1 MTRTTSCKS
10 SVPAGVAGSSGAVGA
25 AAPTPRLPVEVRFA
39 GRPRSHWLARFADL
53 YLNRA
58 LQRFRHRVVHALL
71 RVRDVNGKRGGVA
84 HQCSVALQR
93 VDGQGVFLRELAAT
107 PKEGVMRLSRRA
119 QRVLVDRRRP
129 RERP

>member
-1 MTRTTSCKS
+1 MTRPTLCKS
-10 SVPAGVAGSSGAVGA
+10 SLPAGSDAVHGA

-58 LQRFRHRVVHALL
+58 LQRHRHRVVHALL
-71 RVRDVNGKRGGVA
+71 RVRDVNGKRGGIDQ
-84 HQCSVALQR
+84 QCSLALQL
-93 VDGQGVFLRELAAT
+93 VDGQGLFLRELTAT
-107 PKEGVMRLSRRA
+107 PKEAVIRLSRRA

>member
-1 MTRTTSCKS
+1 MTRPTLCKS
-10 SVPAGVAGSSGAVGA
+10 SLPAGSADVQGAS
-25 AAPTPRLPVEVRFA
+25 APTPRLPVEVRFA

-58 LQRFRHRVVHALL
+58 LQRHRHRVVHALL
-71 RVRDVNGKRGGVA
+71 RVRDVNGKRGGIDQ
-84 HQCSVALQR
+84 QCSLALQL
-93 VDGQGVFLRELAAT
+93 VDGQGLFLRELTAT
-107 PKEGVMRLSRRA
+107 PKEAVIRLSRRA

>member
-71 RVRDVNGKRGGVA
+71 RVRDVNGKRGGVD
-84 HQCSVALQR
+84 QLQR
-93 VDGQGVFLRELAAT
+93 QRALLVDGQGVFLRELAAT
-107 PKEGVMRLSRRA
+107 PKEGVIRLSRRA

>member
-10 SVPAGVAGSSGAVGA
+10 FVPAGVAGASGAAGDA
-25 AAPTPRLPVEVRFA
+25 ATTPRLPVEVRFA

-58 LQRFRHRVVHALL
+58 LQRFRHRLVHALL
-71 RVRDVNGKRGGVA
+71 RVRDINGARGGIDQ
-84 HQCSVALQR
+84 QCSLALQL

-107 PKEGVMRLSRRA
+107 PKEGVVRLARRA
-119 QRVLVDRRRP
+119 QRVLVERRRP
-129 RERP
+129 RQRP